1 MDNKRYI
8 AQINLP
14 EVGFSGQEK
23 IRNTKVLVVGVG
35 GLGCPVLQY
44 LVGMGIGTI
53 GMADHD
59 TVHLSNLHRQILFNE
74 TDIGKPKAEVAFQRL
89 KAMNSHI
96 GIIPIVERITSSNAE
111 QLCSS
116 YNIVLDCTD
125 NYESRKAIDS
135 FCAKANIPLVFGAVQ
150 QFEGMVSVF
159 HYKHDYG
166 YTNLFPDEVPM
177 NSISCAQEGIMGH
190 VAGHIATLMVN
201 EVIKIILGMDN
212 VLSQKVLSI
221 NLKSGVQRILQ
232 VSRLSNKED

>member
-23 IRNTKVLVVGVG
+23 IRNSRVMVVGIG

-44 LVGMGIGTI
+44 LVGMGIGAI

-74 TDIGKPKAEVAFQRL
+74 TDVDKPKAEVAFHHLQV
-89 KAMNSHI
+89 MNSQI
-96 GIIPIVERITSSNAE
+96 GIIPIVERVTSSNAE
-111 QLCSS
+111 QLCSN
-116 YNIVLDCTD
+116 YDIILDCTD
-125 NYESRKAIDS
+125 NYESRKVIDS

-159 HYKHDYG
+159 HFNRDYG
-166 YTNLFPDEVPM
+166 YADLFPEEPPTD
-177 NSISCAQEGIMGH
+177 SISCAQEGIMGH
-190 VAGHIATLMVN
+190 VAGVVASLMIN

-212 VLSQKVLSI
+212 VLSQKVLSV
-221 NLKSGVQRILQ
+221 NLKTGHQRVLQ
-232 VSRLSNKED
+232 INQRG